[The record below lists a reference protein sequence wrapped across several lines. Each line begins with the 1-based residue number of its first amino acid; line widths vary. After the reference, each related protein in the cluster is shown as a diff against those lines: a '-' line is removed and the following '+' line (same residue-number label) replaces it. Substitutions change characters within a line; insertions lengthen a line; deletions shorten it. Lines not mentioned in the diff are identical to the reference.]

1 MSAPRP
7 LKLLTRTLRAQLV
20 YAGLVLL
27 AGTFVFYFV
36 LQQLYY
42 ADVDEALLLR
52 RDEVVGK
59 LPLVARPA
67 DLALWMRLDRD
78 LEIRPLRPGEAAGPA
93 RIVPEK
99 RYLAAA
105 DEWEPYR
112 TLTTTVRYRGRPY
125 RLVLRS
131 SLVESEDLLAAIGL
145 AQAGLLVV
153 LLGGLVLVQQ
163 RVARRLWRP
172 FYQTLTQLRR
182 FRLDQR
188 APIEL
193 AASPTVEFVELN
205 AALTELLTQHRRLFH
220 SQKEFT
226 ENASHELQTP
236 LAVLHTK
243 LELLAQSPEL
253 TEAQAQH
260 LDALVAVTQRLSRLN
275 RSLLLLARLDNQQFA
290 ATEAVDLRQVV
301 HSVAGQVQEQAEAAH
316 LTLRV
321 AAAVSVPRQAN
332 QTLIEMLV
340 SNLLVN
346 AIRHNVPGGWV
357 QVQLTARQ
365 LTVANTGRPAPL
377 PAGREFAR
385 FRKDA
390 LSAPGGVGLGLAIS
404 QQIASTCGLTLAYRF
419 TAPNQ
424 HCFEVSWNESG
435 NQLH

>member
-1 MSAPRP
+1 MSQARP
-7 LKLLTRTLRAQLV
+7 PKLLARTLRALLL

-52 RDEVVGK
+52 RQEVAQK
-59 LPLVARPA
+59 LPLVASPA
-67 DLALWMRLDRD
+67 DLTLWQRLDRD
-78 LEIRPLRPGEAAGPA
+78 LEIRPLPPGEAAGPE

-99 RYLAAA
+99 RYLAAE

-112 TLTTTVRYRGRPY
+112 TLRTTVRYRGQPY

-131 SLVESEDLLAAIGL
+131 SLVESEDLLLAIGL

-163 RVARRLWRP
+163 RVARRLWQP
-172 FYQTLTQLRR
+172 FYDTLAQLRR

-188 APIEL
+188 APVAL
-193 AASPTVEFVELN
+193 APAATLEFQELN
-205 AALTELLTQHRRLFH
+205 LALTELLTQHRRLYH

-226 ENASHELQTP
+226 ENAAHELQTP
-236 LAVLHTK
+236 LAVQHTK
-243 LELLAQSPEL
+243 LELLAQAPNL
-253 TEAQAQH
+253 TEDQAQH
-260 LDALVAVTQRLSRLN
+260 LDALLAVTQRLARLN

-290 ATEAVDLRQVV
+290 TDEDVNLNDIITALAV
-301 HSVAGQVQEQAEAAH
+301 QVQEQTATAGLALHLDLAA
-316 LTLRV
+316 LVTL
-321 AAAVSVPRQAN
+321 QAN
-332 QTLIEMLV
+332 GTLLEILV

-346 AIRHNVPGGWV
+346 AIRHNRPGGTV
-357 QVQLTARQ
+357 AVALTARQ
-365 LTVANTGRPAPL
+365 LTVENTGRAAAL

-390 LSAPGGVGLGLAIS
+390 LSAPSGVGLGLAIS
-404 QQIASTCGLTLAYRF
+404 QQICDTCGLTLTYSFA
-419 TAPNQ
+419 APNR
-424 HCFEVSWNESG
+424 HRFVVGWA
-435 NQLH
+435 

>member
-1 MSAPRP
+1 MSPSRP
-7 LKLLTRTLRAQLV
+7 VKLLLRTLRAQLV
-20 YAGLVLL
+20 YAGLVLV
-27 AGTFVFYFV
+27 AGTFLFYFV

-52 RDEVVGK
+52 RDEVAAK
-59 LPLVARPA
+59 LPLVASPA

-78 LEIRPLRPGEAAGPA
+78 LEIKPLGPGEAPPPT
-93 RIVPEK
+93 RIVGEK

-105 DEWEPYR
+105 KEWEPYR
-112 TLTTTVRYRGRPY
+112 TLTTTVPYRGRPY

-163 RVARRLWRP
+163 RVARRLWQP
-172 FYQTLTQLRR
+172 FYQTLAQLRR

-193 AASPTVEFVELN
+193 AASPTLEFQELN
-205 AALTELLTQHRRLFH
+205 LALTELLTQHRRLYH

-226 ENASHELQTP
+226 ENAAHEMQTP
-236 LAVLHTK
+236 LAVQHTK
-243 LELLAQSPEL
+243 LELLAQQPDLSE
-253 TEAQAQH
+253 TQAEH
-260 LDALVAVTQRLSRLN
+260 LGALLAVTQRLTRLN
-275 RSLLLLARLDNQQFA
+275 RSLLLLARLENQQFA
-290 ATEAVDLRQVV
+290 ATEEVELNYVIATL
-301 HSVAGQVQEQAEAAH
+301 AAQVQEQLAAAG
-316 LTLRV
+316 LTLHLDL
-321 AAAVSVPRQAN
+321 AALVTLRAN
-332 QTLIEMLV
+332 STLLEILV

-346 AIRHNVPGGWV
+346 AIRHNEPGGTV
-357 QVQLTARQ
+357 AVTLTARQ
-365 LTVANTGRPAPL
+365 LTVENTGRAEAL

-404 QQIASTCGLTLAYRF
+404 RQICDTSGLTLAYAFAPPNRHRF
-419 TAPNQ
+419 VVGWA
-424 HCFEVSWNESG
+424 
-435 NQLH
+435 